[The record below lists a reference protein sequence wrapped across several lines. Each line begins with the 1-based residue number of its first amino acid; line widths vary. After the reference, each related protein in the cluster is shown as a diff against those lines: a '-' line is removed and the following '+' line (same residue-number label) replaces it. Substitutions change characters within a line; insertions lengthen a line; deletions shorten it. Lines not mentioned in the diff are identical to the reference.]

1 MNTPRDR
8 SIVDWPAPPRP
19 PRRRGRLVVFG
30 VLAVLL
36 LAGGTAL
43 SYYVEALWFESL
55 GYFAVFW
62 KTLTIQATVFALFTG
77 LTFVALYGA
86 FLAFK
91 PDRLNDIT
99 GGTIIINGQPLQLP
113 VEPVLR
119 LIALAAALVVALATG
134 AGMTADWTTL
144 ALYWYGGG
152 VASVP
157 AGRSPLVDPIF
168 FRGLPFY
175 LFTLPA
181 WHMVVDWITTLAVIA
196 CGIAIFFVVITG
208 GTRILS
214 RGRARPAPRRGV
226 VSPSALRRCCWR
238 WPRASISVAS
248 IVCSPIAWCSPVS
261 RIPMRTSR

>member
-43 SYYVEALWFESL
+43 SYYVEALWFDSL

-62 KTLTIQATVFALFTG
+62 KTLTIQASVFVLFAG

-119 LIALAAALVVALATG
+119 LIALAAAFVVAQGRILIGRDGLAG
-134 AGMTADWTTL
+134 QLAADPVGWL
-144 ALYWYGGG
+144 GQDDGFSQSRRAQGGG
-152 VASVP
+152 DTA
-157 AGRSPLVDPIF
+157 RSAADDQDVGGYLV
-168 FRGLPFY
+168 L
-175 LFTLPA
+175 
-181 WHMVVDWITTLAVIA
+181 
-196 CGIAIFFVVITG
+196 
-208 GTRILS
+208 
-214 RGRARPAPRRGV
+214 
-226 VSPSALRRCCWR
+226 
-238 WPRASISVAS
+238 
-248 IVCSPIAWCSPVS
+248 
-261 RIPMRTSR
+261 